1 LQKQTEIVN
10 KIVDEGILS
19 SENTQYFQEILTKE
33 RKAFNTKRK
42 EQVRGMLLTNVQN
55 KLVQEESE
63 MNGRPA
69 MILGERESILLT
81 CNNNGEGESE
91 GNKGIIDMQTFPSS
105 PNRKSNKKK
114 SIFVAMNEDVQE
126 NSPASSSSSSYN
138 PILLRR
144 TGGAGPVSPASS
156 SSHEN

>member
-1 LQKQTEIVN
+1 MQKQTEIVN

-81 CNNNGEGESE
+81 CNNNNGEGESE

-126 NSPASSSSSSYN
+126 NSPASSSSSYN

-156 SSHEN
+156 HEN